1 MVTRKIA
8 AEDRLVMSDPVAEQ
22 VQPSHPVLD
31 IGTDA
36 AWVTLGWVVR
46 ERRCEGRHVSRVP
59 RQSPGTVPAS
69 ANGRGYVF
77 SDSTCRAPPDGCPP
91 LRARCKLRWHRRAG
105 LRVDRHNFTRLISV
119 ATRATFRAGPRSRYR
134 ALAGYQASARTTEPR
149 KPLRSDPLGLSSTTL
164 TETLAQTL
172 RSSFATASRAIS
184 GLRRISARNCVS

>member
-22 VQPSHPVLD
+22 VQPFHPVLD

-77 SDSTCRAPPDGCPP
+77 WGSDTAGTARRVPSAASSMQAP
-91 LRARCKLRWHRRAG
+91 
-105 LRVDRHNFTRLISV
+105 V
-119 ATRATFRAGPRSRYR
+119 AP
-134 ALAGYQASARTTEPR
+134 
-149 KPLRSDPLGLSSTTL
+149 
-164 TETLAQTL
+164 
-172 RSSFATASRAIS
+172 
-184 GLRRISARNCVS
+184 